1 MMALS
6 VLSPVPKSE
15 GPAVSGAAKCSQC
28 GVAFDTRA
36 WGGLELVEIVAR
48 ERLQEHVTSWP
59 SGARIEVR
67 RCPCGKALARKVS
80 GVAC

>member
-1 MMALS
+1 MTLS

-15 GPAVSGAAKCSQC
+15 GPAMSGPAKCGQC
-28 GVAFDTRA
+28 GVAFDAHA
-36 WGGLELVEIVAR
+36 WGRLELVEIVAR

-59 SGARIEVR
+59 SGTRIEVR
-67 RCPCGKALARKVS
+67 RCPCGRALARKVA